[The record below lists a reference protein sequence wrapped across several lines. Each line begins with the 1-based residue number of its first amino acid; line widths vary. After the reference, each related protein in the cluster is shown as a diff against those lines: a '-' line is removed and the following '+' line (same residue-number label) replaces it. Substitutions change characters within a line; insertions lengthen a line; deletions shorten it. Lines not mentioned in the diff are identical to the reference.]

1 MSAVCAGGLTTG
13 LLEVLSDTAGL
24 CAAFLAAGLGGES
37 ESQSLRVSESPSRG
51 CRSAGTQSA
60 CQAARGAW
68 DALEAGRG
76 EATLR
81 GLH

>member
-1 MSAVCAGGLTTG
+1 MSAVCAVGLITG

-24 CAAFLAAGLGGES
+24 CAAFLAVGLREQS
-37 ESQSLRVSESPSRG
+37 DSQSLG
-51 CRSAGTQSA
+51 CRSAATQSA

-68 DALEAGRG
+68 DALGAGRG